1 MLPRLSRRL
10 FLALPLGL
18 LLAPGAAAAATRTRK
33 DFTFRLDVGVLFD
46 LLTFSVSGALVEEI
60 DWQAGRYRV
69 AFGGEGSGV
78 TNRTEAAGVI
88 QGGRFMPTELKSRG
102 TVRGRQ
108 NRLEVNYDY
117 ERGRV
122 EYHSVGHTL
131 LLGRRRQ
138 VDDVLTLPADQP
150 LDDVVSA
157 TLNFAA
163 NRLEVGPDGFCRTA
177 VVRRARAENEG
188 PDEVSA
194 SGYRAEI
201 VPLRFRV
208 SADPVSGQLAALVDL
223 TGFSSWARSNRP
235 ARITFDSRRHLE
247 SVDSSLILGST
258 VKVRLAAGA

>member
-1 MLPRLSRRL
+1 MQRRL
-10 FLALPLGL
+10 TRRRLLALPVGL
-18 LLAPGAAAAATRTRK
+18 LLVPDPVAGAAKTRT
-33 DFTFRLDVGVLFD
+33 DFTFRVDVGVLFD
-46 LLTFSVSGALVEEI
+46 LLTFSVSGGLVEEI
-60 DWQAGRYRV
+60 DWRAGRYRV
-69 AFGGEGSGV
+69 AFAGEGAGV

-88 QGGRFMPTELKSRG
+88 KRGRFMPTEMKSAG

-108 NRLEVNYDY
+108 NRLEVAYDY

-122 EYHSVGHTL
+122 EYHSVSHTL
-131 LLGRRRQ
+131 LLGRRRE
-138 VDDVLTLPADQP
+138 VHDVLRLPADQP

-194 SGYRAEI
+194 HAYRAEI

-208 SADPVSGQLAALVDL
+208 TADPASGQLTALVDL

-235 ARITFDSRRHLE
+235 ARLTFDARRHLE
-247 SVDSSLILGST
+247 SVESSLILGST
-258 VKVRLAAGA
+258 VKVRLEAGT